1 MDKSEIIHIDSS
13 SESDEEVSC
22 VEEEVMEMDD
32 ILQNNV
38 T

>member
-13 SESDEEVSC
+13 SSEEEEEVSC
-22 VEEEVMEMDD
+22 LEEVMEMDD

>member
-13 SESDEEVSC
+13 ESEEEVSC
-22 VEEEVMEMDD
+22 VEEVMEMDD